1 MSYENGIVTK
11 PIGIPDIQ
19 EAVGY
24 SSGDIGNLIENG
36 RINVYN
42 IHKPVRS
49 KKKED
54 ITDAEFIGDNICL
67 GFDRLKLIGQNLV
80 ELFNIAKEN
89 LTWEKIY
96 LRPRGVEYN
105 DTGGYKIE
113 ERYRFNDFNG
123 YNKNAIAPYS
133 YNVPKSLVTYM
144 PVKNLKTTRQEFNFQ
159 IASGSEIPITAF
171 GVLTSQALGYATTI
185 DQYRYAVAYRKQEGS
200 GWGELKLSYGRSLD
214 TANDPAQTIG
224 VTFSDGTGNYELCFI
239 ATRETATSEGD
250 LQQLASAWLD
260 RGFFPLTVSAQ
271 RIPIDIDIVNFSN
284 LITAEKTYKDSK
296 YVGVTLRGF
305 TEIHQFTCRAI
316 LPEGATTVVST
327 NGGLEIYAVAMNE
340 DDGEIGKAIINL
352 EYDSFEYSGTGEKSI
367 TVDTPSDPLLNTGVF
382 SPELQEYDR
391 INYLVIRV
399 TPWTN
404 MTDDNNGQFR
414 WANGATSQEYRVDF
428 IH

>member
-11 PIGIPDIQ
+11 PINTADISQ
-19 EAVGY
+19 VVGY
-24 SSGDIGNLIENG
+24 ASGNIDILIEKG
-36 RINVYN
+36 RINIYN

-54 ITDAEFIGDNICL
+54 ITDAEFIGDDICL

-113 ERYRFNDFNG
+113 ERYRFNDFNN
-123 YNKNAIAPYS
+123 YDKNAVRPYT
-133 YNVPKSLVTYM
+133 YNFPKSIVTYR
-144 PVKNLKTTRQEFNFQ
+144 PVAELKNTMQSFNFT
-159 IASGSEIPITAF
+159 INSASEIPITAF
-171 GVLTSQALGYATTI
+171 GVLTSQALGYATSI

-260 RGFFPLTVSAQ
+260 YGFHSLAVSAV
-271 RIPIDIDIVNFSN
+271 RIPIEVSILDFSN
-284 LITAEKTYKDSK
+284 ITAEKRTDDM
-296 YVGVTLRGF
+296 GVTTIALLGF
-305 TEIHQFTCRAI
+305 TDFHFVDLEAS
-316 LPEGATTVVST
+316 LPNETATVVDT
-327 NGGLEIYAVAMNE
+327 IGGLTVYVCGINA
-340 DDGEIGKAIINL
+340 DGAIKAEADIDMIG
-352 EYDSFEYSGTGEKSI
+352 ESFSYKGTGKKTISFDI
-367 TVDTPSDPLLNTGVF
+367 PNDPILDGVF
-382 SPELQEYDR
+382 TEEIDQIEY
-391 INYLVIRV
+391 LTIRV
-399 TPWTN
+399 TPYTN

-428 IH
+428 VH

>member
-11 PIGIPDIQ
+11 PINTADISQ
-19 EAVGY
+19 AVGY
-24 SSGDIGNLIENG
+24 ASGDIDILIEKG
-36 RINVYN
+36 RINIYN

-54 ITDAEFIGDNICL
+54 ITDAEFIGDDICL

-96 LRPRGVEYN
+96 LRPRGIEYN

-113 ERYRFNDFNG
+113 ERYRFNDFNN
-123 YNKNAIAPYS
+123 YDKNAVRPYT
-133 YNVPKSLVTYM
+133 YNFPKSIVTYR
-144 PVKNLKTTRQEFNFQ
+144 PVAELKNTMQSFNFT
-159 IASGSEIPITAF
+159 INSASEIPITAF
-171 GVLTSQALGYATTI
+171 GVLTSQALGYATSI
-185 DQYRYAVAYRKQEGS
+185 EQYRYAVAYRKQEGS

-260 RGFFPLTVSAQ
+260 YGFHSLAVSAV
-271 RIPIDIDIVNFSN
+271 RIPIEVSILDFSNIRAEKRTNDMGVTTIALLGFTDFHFVDLEASLPDETATVVDTIGGLTVYVCGINADGAIVAEADIDMIGESFSYEG
-284 LITAEKTYKDSK
+284 TGKKTISFDIPNDPILDE
-296 YVGVTLRGF
+296 VF
-305 TEIHQFTCRAI
+305 TE
-316 LPEGATTVVST
+316 
-327 NGGLEIYAVAMNE
+327 EI
-340 DDGEIGKAIINL
+340 
-352 EYDSFEYSGTGEKSI
+352 
-367 TVDTPSDPLLNTGVF
+367 
-382 SPELQEYDR
+382 DR
-391 INYLVIRV
+391 IEYLTIRV
-399 TPWTN
+399 TPYTN

-414 WANGATSQEYRVDF
+414 WAYGATSQEYRVDF
-428 IH
+428 VH